1 MAEDH
6 ERQREEDAVE
16 RETLEALA
24 SALKDVRPSSFLIE
38 VPQAYMT

>member
-1 MAEDH
+1 MAEEH

-24 SALKDVRPSSFLIE
+24 SALKDVCPSSSLIE
-38 VPQAYMT
+38 VHRLT